1 MASYWICA
9 IFTLISA
16 CVSLG
21 YSLAAVRGT
30 VPADGPAT
38 RYTLARSIGLV
49 VIAIVPLTHERPE
62 WLVAAATAMI
72 VVQAADTLVG
82 IGIHDRAKTYGPA
95 AMAGINLAL
104 LYWYA
109 AS

>member
-1 MASYWICA
+1 
-9 IFTLISA
+9 
-16 CVSLG
+16 
-21 YSLAAVRGT
+21 
-30 VPADGPAT
+30 
-38 RYTLARSIGLV
+38 
-49 VIAIVPLTHERPE
+49 
-62 WLVAAATAMI
+62 MI

-95 AMAGINLAL
+95 ATAGINLAL